1 MIPVV
6 MLVINIGVL
15 FSVFMTLFCLT
26 VTCPSFEHIL
36 VAYLMM
42 LTALVIEI
50 ITTVTDPT
58 SHIHII
64 YISGSII
71 SITQIAHIAL
81 SLLVN
86 IFATSIIALKAWCVH
101 VHVVF
106 DKYFVDCA
114 LIDDTTCAY
123 IQEIPQVA
131 DGKRDWYPNP

>member
-6 MLVINIGVL
+6 MLAINTGVL
-15 FSVFMTLFCLT
+15 SSVFMTVYCLIM
-26 VTCPSFEHIL
+26 TCPSFQYIL

-42 LTALVIEI
+42 LTAWVITMI
-50 ITTVTDPT
+50 PNITDPIYTIFARIT
-58 SHIHII
+58 SF
-64 YISGSII
+64 
-71 SITQIAHIAL
+71 TPMAHIAL

-101 VHVVF
+101 VYGVF
-106 DKYFVDCA
+106 EKYFVDCA
-114 LIDDTTCAY
+114 LIGDTTFAW